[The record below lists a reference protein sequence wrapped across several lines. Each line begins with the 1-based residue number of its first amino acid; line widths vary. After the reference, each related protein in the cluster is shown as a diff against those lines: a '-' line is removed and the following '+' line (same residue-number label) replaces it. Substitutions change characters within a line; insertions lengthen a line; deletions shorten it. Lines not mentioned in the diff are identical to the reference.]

1 MTISSVNYNEKRG
14 SERNL
19 PIPSPQSKSRT
30 WKELGC
36 NGVLLTICMFMLLVT
51 SIPFQPL
58 RSYYTPKPFQE
69 RDIQHLNRTKIGI
82 ECLSKFQIEATCP
95 PSFFETISD
104 LSLSADHANEDFC
117 EHVCPVPISNRPA
130 FHLQLASEQS
140 EQGSFL
146 KRLKSLGF
154 QNLTHSRN
162 SKGSTGSTVIYDR
175 LERPIGIFKSGYNI
189 GDLIARRIAASSRQI
204 HCPEAIQ
211 VYLSSRNFAGN
222 ERSCEFG
229 VLTEYVPHIERAITI
244 LPTSPAAHF
253 ANVPTASLQ
262 ASAALH
268 LLINER
274 DRHADNVLVRL
285 DGTLESIDHDNSLSR
300 HMLYDFASLV
310 GNRANENLMPNQTQR
325 PMILNRPFWMDTQ
338 LVDRVRQPIDPQVAE
353 WIQSLDIRNTIGTLS
368 QPISDFLQT
377 RLEVL
382 RAAVREGVSLP
393 DLYSYL
399 TPHHFNLFA
408 VLHDRDRG
416 VETILDDYTT
426 AIQLANRSFRDL
438 NAQSDETLRASF
450 YRYFE
455 QIVALRVQV
464 LAGHLSPN
472 QFHEIMAQSLEAVQP
487 A

>member
-1 MTISSVNYNEKRG
+1 MSA
-14 SERNL
+14 
-19 PIPSPQSKSRT
+19 
-30 WKELGC
+30 
-36 NGVLLTICMFMLLVT
+36 
-51 SIPFQPL
+51 PFQPF
-58 RSYYTPKPFQE
+58 RSYYTPRPFQE
-69 RDIQHLNRTKIGI
+69 RDVQHLNNTQMGIG
-82 ECLSKFQIEATCP
+82 CLPRLQIETTCP
-95 PSFFETISD
+95 PSFFVTIPD
-104 LSLSADHANEDFC
+104 LSLSADRANGDLC
-117 EHVCPVPISNRPA
+117 EHVCPAPISNRPA
-130 FHLQLASEQS
+130 FHLQLASQQS
-140 EQGSFL
+140 EQGAFL

-154 QNLTHSRN
+154 QNLTQSRN
-162 SKGSTGSTVIYDR
+162 SRGTTGSTVIYDR
-175 LERPIGIFKSGYNI
+175 LERPIGIFKRGFNI

-204 HCPEAIQ
+204 HCPEAVQ
-211 VYLSSRNFAGN
+211 VYLSSRNFAGV
-222 ERSCEFG
+222 EGPCEFG
-229 VLTEYVPHIERAITI
+229 VLTEYVPHIKREITI

-253 ANVPTASLQ
+253 ANVSTASLQ

-285 DGTLESIDHDNSLSR
+285 DGTLESIDHDNSVHW

-310 GNRANENLMPNQTQR
+310 RNGSNGNLMPNQTER

-338 LVDRVRQPIDPQVAE
+338 IVDRVRQPIDPEVAE

-399 TPHHFNLFA
+399 TPHSPYIFG
-408 VLHDRDRG
+408 VLHDWDRG
-416 VETILDDYTT
+416 VETILDDYTK
-426 AIQLANRSFRDL
+426 AIQLTTRSFADL

-450 YRYFE
+450 YSYFE
-455 QIVALRVQV
+455 QIAALRVQV
-464 LAGHLSPN
+464 LGGHFSPDR
-472 QFHEIMAQSLEAVQP
+472 FHEIMAQSLEAVHP